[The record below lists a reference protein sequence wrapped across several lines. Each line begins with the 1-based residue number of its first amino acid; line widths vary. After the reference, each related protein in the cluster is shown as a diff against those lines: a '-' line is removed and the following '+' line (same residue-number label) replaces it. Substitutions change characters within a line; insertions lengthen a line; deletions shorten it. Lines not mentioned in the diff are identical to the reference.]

1 MGALIGEA
9 GYESTDEKWTLRD
22 SIKLSNE
29 KVHLSTTVLER
40 AEKLKNLIDGINEI
54 LPSKELYDDGQ
65 AIKPIKDIPNL
76 FRDDLETISNQ
87 LRSIEECINYVIDK
101 IG

>member
-65 AIKPIKDIPNL
+65 AIKLIKDIPNL
-76 FRDDLETISNQ
+76 FRDDLETIANQ
-87 LRSIEECINYVIDK
+87 LRLNEECIKYVIDK